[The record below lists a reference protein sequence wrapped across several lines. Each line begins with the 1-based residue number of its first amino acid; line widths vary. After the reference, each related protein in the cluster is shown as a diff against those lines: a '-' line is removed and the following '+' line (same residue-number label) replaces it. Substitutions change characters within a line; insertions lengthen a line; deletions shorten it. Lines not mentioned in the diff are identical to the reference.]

1 MARRLKKYVI
11 PTTLGLVGTTMVVS
25 ASVMLM
31 AKKPVDSNYR
41 YTVSE
46 IKEQVYPVIN
56 EVEDKKPMKPFLEES
71 VSKEKDYYR
80 KDDDV
85 NTQNN
90 SLMYYE
96 KTYMPSTGILYSS
109 NEGFDVVASIDG
121 TINKIGQDN
130 ILGNYVIIEHSN
142 GYKTTYYSLGEIAV
156 KEKDMVV
163 KGDVIGISGT
173 NKLESTE
180 NKYNVLF
187 ETYHDGYLMDPEDFY
202 NISFEG

>member
-11 PTTLGLVGTTMVVS
+11 PTTLGLTGTTLLIS
-25 ASVMLM
+25 ASLMLLT
-31 AKKPVDSNYR
+31 KKPVDTNYR

-96 KTYMPSTGILYSS
+96 NTYMPSTGILYSS
-109 NEGFDVVASIDG
+109 NEGFDVVASVDG
-121 TINKIGQDN
+121 KVNKVGEDN
-130 ILGNYVIIEHSN
+130 ILGNYVVIEHAN
-142 GYKTTYYSLGEIAV
+142 GYKTTYYSLSEIAV
-156 KEKDMVV
+156 KEGDGLI
-163 KGDVIGISGT
+163 KGDVIGISGS
-173 NKLESTE
+173 NKLEGSS

-202 NISFEG
+202 NISFNE